1 MDQGRTEILRGVDRC
16 AQRVFDHLA
25 VGRAER
31 RGHRVEVGQIDGNA
45 GEDSTVFGLLF
56 LVEVERIAVCQREV
70 FFHGS
75 KLQLDGSQAEIL
87 QPVCVFTLSRFVT
100 GKRDGEEAALMT
112 NLGLSNKSVWFHF
125 SAMVLFLRRTK

>member
-87 QPVCVFTLSRFVT
+87 QHAADERAAQRRGQGPFTDADSLSLHVRFPPFW
-100 GKRDGEEAALMT
+100 KR
-112 NLGLSNKSVWFHF
+112 
-125 SAMVLFLRRTK
+125 LRRAAFQPMPGR